1 MDDEFKI
8 SEKAPHGLW
17 LRSAPIV
24 KESTKVTVLPMGQL
38 VTKVAES
45 SILGWWKIST
55 TQNGTLLAG
64 FVNSIYLTPA
74 DTFVPP
80 VAVTNISAV
89 HLSANGPVVRSSA
102 GQRAFPLNEVGR
114 RTRDGSATAQVR
126 ASELTAIVDWLDV
139 ENQARYEPTSSN
151 TFCNIY
157 AYDYC
162 YLSGVYLP
170 RVWWTQSALDKLSK
184 GTLVSPIYGQTVNEL
199 NANSLFDWLKEFGAM
214 FGWRRTFDLTEMQ
227 KAANDGMVVV
237 ICAQNKLLNRSG
249 HICLVVPET
258 QLNVANHNGVSVMIP
273 LQSQSGRINKKYFS
287 RNWWTSITFREFGF
301 WINEI

>member
-1 MDDEFKI
+1 MAQEFKI
-8 SEKAPHGLW
+8 SEKAPQGLW

-24 KESTKVTVLPMGQL
+24 KESTKVTVLPMGHL

-45 SILGWWKIST
+45 PTLGWWEVAT
-55 TQNGTLLAG
+55 TMNDAPLIG
-64 FVNSIYLTPA
+64 FVNSIYLMSA
-74 DTFVPP
+74 NTFVPP
-80 VAVTNISAV
+80 VAVSNISAV
-89 HLSANGPVVRSSA
+89 HLSTNGPVVRSSA

-114 RTRDGSATAQVR
+114 KTRNGSATAQVK

-170 RVWWTQSALDKLSK
+170 RVWWTQSALDKLSR

-214 FGWRRTFDLTEMQ
+214 FGWRRTFDINEMQ
-227 KAANDGMVVV
+227 KAANDGMVVI

-249 HICLVVPET
+249 HICSVVPET
-258 QLNVANHNGVSVMIP
+258 QLNVANHNGVSVMSP
-273 LQSQSGRINKKYFS
+273 LQSQSGRVNQKYFT
-287 RNWWTSITFREFGF
+287 RNWWTSSTFREFAF